1 MTPQTGGRGHG
12 GPSGSAV
19 TANSYSLEMSKKRDR
34 RKPRSNNAA
43 PEVADST
50 VYGESA
56 HALLSTLSK
65 ADFSVTDRGMSQ
77 MELTMEPGEAPPV
90 LRAVMRAEAELLL
103 SDADELAPHEL
114 DIRTSE
120 QRQADALF
128 AVVMAASKA
137 GDC

>member
-1 MTPQTGGRGHG
+1 MP
-12 GPSGSAV
+12 
-19 TANSYSLEMSKKRDR
+19 KKR
-34 RKPRSNNAA
+34 NNHQANNKHAA
-43 PEVADST
+43 RQDVGST

-56 HALLSTLSK
+56 LALLSTLAK
-65 ADFSVTDRGMSQ
+65 ADFSVTEDGMSQ
-77 MELTMEPGEAPPV
+77 MELTMEPHEAPPV

-114 DIRTSE
+114 DRRTPE

-137 GDC
+137 GNR